1 MIGLDLP
8 EILAGLKRS
17 GVSLFEAISY
27 GILVTAVLIVIRLM
41 SSYGAVYIT
50 ML

>member
-17 GVSLFEAISY
+17 GVSLFEAVSY
-27 GILVTAVLIVIRLM
+27 GGLGPAVLIVIRLM
-41 SSYGAVYIT
+41 AS
-50 ML
+50 